1 MSFQFGK
8 VADEIQALQ
17 DKVDKLN
24 ADYKAKVEPL
34 EKEIKAKTETL
45 QLAMQDAGLTYVE
58 GKKAKCDLKENVLIG
73 FSDFEAFVQF
83 ARRRGAFHLF
93 QRRIAVNAYRE
104 LKEQLGKAIP
114 GLVEIPKASLNVSK
128 RK

>member
-24 ADYKAKVEPL
+24 ADYKAKAEPL